1 MAHVVV
7 NDDVIAGTSICSQGN
22 YKHLSVH
29 LIFLKTLETN
39 KKEHL
44 IIDMLRIN
52 RHY

>member
-29 LIFLKTLETN
+29 LIFLKTLWDEYKGAFN
-39 KKEHL
+39 YWHVE
-44 IIDMLRIN
+44 N
-52 RHY
+52 Q